1 MIRQGATM
9 LNSLAV
15 WFPDNVVS
23 AWQLKQQLG
32 SDACI
37 IAGGTLLQT
46 QWQKGMEYPG
56 HLISLEQMKEMQG
69 CENVI
74 FNGEAGIRI
83 GALTTLAAC
92 KDHPSLI
99 KKIPL
104 LDEAVKNVAAP
115 AIRNRATIGGNIA
128 GGFGDLIP
136 ALFALDAS
144 VSFYNGSDVQSETLS
159 TCRYSSNDLI
169 LTTIFVPD
177 RLELDRKSFFY
188 KKHGFREAFTPSIVT
203 ISGCCQLN
211 EQKEAVYVRLAA
223 GGGTTQPQ
231 RLYECEELLQGST
244 LTNELLTNLFQAIK
258 AEFHADTD
266 AFTTEDYKKTVV
278 ANMIVSKIASL
289 AG

>member
-1 MIRQGATM
+1 
-9 LNSLAV
+9 
-15 WFPDNVVS
+15 
-23 AWQLKQQLG
+23 
-32 SDACI
+32 
-37 IAGGTLLQT
+37 
-46 QWQKGMEYPG
+46 MEYPG

-104 LDEAVKNVAAP
+104 LEEAVKNVAAP